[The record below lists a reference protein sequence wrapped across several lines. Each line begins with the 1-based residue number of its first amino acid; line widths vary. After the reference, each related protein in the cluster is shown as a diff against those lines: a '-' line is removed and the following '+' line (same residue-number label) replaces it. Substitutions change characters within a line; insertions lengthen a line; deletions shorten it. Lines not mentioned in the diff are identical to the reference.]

1 MKVFNT
7 ILELIGKTPLVDI
20 SQIVNNKATILAKLE
35 YFNPGASVKDRL
47 ALAIIEDAERKNLL
61 KENSVI
67 IEATSGNTGIGLA
80 MVCSVKK
87 YRLMIVMPENMSL
100 ERQKLMKAYGAEIIL
115 TPAEEGMPGALKFA
129 YKLYEELQNSFLA
142 SQFTNLAN
150 VEIHERTT
158 ALEIWNDT
166 EGKIDIFVS
175 AFGSGG
181 TFTGVSKVLKNKNP
195 EIKTVVPEP
204 EESQLL
210 IGNKACPHKIQG
222 ISPGFIPEIFDKTYV
237 DETISVSFEDAKN
250 TANILAKNFGILSG
264 ISSGANVFAAIKVAE
279 KSENKNKTIVTIVCD
294 TGERYLSTNLYD

>member
-61 KENSVI
+61 KSDSVI

-80 MVCSVKK
+80 MVCAVKK
-87 YRLMIVMPENMSL
+87 YRLMIVMPENMSI
-100 ERQKLMKAYGAEIIL
+100 ERQKLIKAYGAEVIL
-115 TPAEEGMPGALKFA
+115 TPAAEAMPGAVKFA
-129 YKLYEELQNSFLA
+129 KKLSEELQNSFLT
-142 SQFTNLAN
+142 SQFTNSAN

-166 EGKIDIFVS
+166 DGKIDIFVS

-181 TFTGVSKVLKNKNP
+181 TFTGVSKLLKNKNP
-195 EIKTVVPEP
+195 KIKTVVPEP
-204 EESQLL
+204 VESQLL
-210 IGNKACPHKIQG
+210 KGDKACTHKIQG

>member
-61 KENSVI
+61 KSDSVI

-80 MVCSVKK
+80 MVCAVKK
-87 YRLMIVMPENMSL
+87 YRLMIVMPENMSI
-100 ERQKLMKAYGAEIIL
+100 ERQKLIKAYGAEVIL
-115 TPAEEGMPGALKFA
+115 TPAAEAMPGAVKFA
-129 YKLYEELQNSFLA
+129 KKLSEELQNSFLT
-142 SQFTNLAN
+142 SQFTNSAN

-166 EGKIDIFVS
+166 DGKIDIFIS

-181 TFTGVSKVLKNKNP
+181 TFTGVSKLLKNKNP
-195 EIKTVVPEP
+195 KIKTVVPEP
-204 EESQLL
+204 VESQLL
-210 IGNKACPHKIQG
+210 KGDKACTHKIQG

>member
-1 MKVFNT
+1 MKVFNN

-47 ALAIIEDAERKNLL
+47 ALAIIEDAERKKLL
-61 KENSVI
+61 NENSVI

-87 YRLMIVMPENMSL
+87 YRLKIVMPENMSL

-115 TPAEEGMPGALKFA
+115 TPASDGMPGAVKFA
-129 YKLYEELQNSFLA
+129 KKLSEELENSFLA
-142 SQFTNLAN
+142 SQFTNPAN

-166 EGKIDIFVS
+166 DGKIDIFVS

-181 TFTGVSKVLKNKNP
+181 TFTGVTKLLKNKNP
-195 EIKTVVPEP
+195 KIKTVVPEP

-210 IGNKACPHKIQG
+210 KGDKACPHKIQG
-222 ISPGFIPEIFDKTYV
+222 ISPGFIPEIFDKTFL
-237 DETISVSFEDAKN
+237 DITIPVNYNAAKN
-250 TANILAKNFGILSG
+250 TANMLAKNFGILSG
-264 ISSGANVFAAIKVAE
+264 ISSGANVFAAIKEAE
-279 KSENKNKTIVTIVCD
+279 KPENENKIIVTIICD
-294 TGERYLSTNLYD
+294 TGERYLSTNLYE